1 VLIRMRI
8 LQDDDFRQRMMDK
21 FAEDERIEQMNA
33 QKRRMKMLE
42 HKREVRRSERAL
54 NLLLALLVQK
64 HKH

>member
-1 VLIRMRI
+1 MLIRMRI

-42 HKREVRRSERAL
+42 HKREVRHSESVL
-54 NLLLALLVQK
+54 NLLALLVQT